1 MAKTIVGLNDPKAVK
16 RFGGAL
22 FNAAIPA
29 SFYGKQLMA
38 PANTAREG
46 AEMANAPIVVI
57 NDLESQAGQSVSFD
71 IFVQLTGDGVYGDDT
86 LEGNEENLDSYTDDI
101 LINQVRH
108 GVDAGGKMTQK
119 RTVNNLRVIAKE
131 KLAQWHAQK
140 FDSVM
145 ATTLGG
151 ARGVNPA
158 LYVPMGAIAPIKGA
172 SPYVAYDAN
181 HTAYGG
187 SATSKA
193 TLTANDKMS
202 LGVVDRVITKIK
214 AVGGMADGKLRLTPL
229 DKGGKEGYILTMSAQ
244 QEQDLRSDV
253 GTGGW
258 LDIQKAATASVGY
271 SSNLFKDV
279 IGEYRDVTFKQV
291 PAVVEFDDYGV
302 GQNITAHRAVLMG
315 RQAAAVAFGSA
326 NSKSMRADWVEEEK
340 DYGNRMGVAA
350 GMVYGTKLPQFNGQV
365 VNSYAIDTA
374 VTPLIG

>member
-1 MAKTIVGLNDPKAVK
+1 MAKTIVGVNDPKAVK
-16 RFGGAL
+16 KFAGAL

-38 PANTAREG
+38 DANSTRAD

-71 IFVQLTGDGVYGDDT
+71 VFVQLTGEGTYGDDT
-86 LEGNEENLDSYTDDI
+86 LEGNEENLDSYTDEVM
-101 LINQVRH
+101 INQVRH

-119 RTVNNLRVIAKE
+119 RTVNDLRAVAKT
-131 KLAQWHAQK
+131 KLAQWHAQR
-140 FDSVM
+140 FDSAM

-151 ARGVNPA
+151 ARGVKSD
-158 LYVPMGAIAPIKGA
+158 LYIPLGATAPIKGA
-172 SPYVAYDAN
+172 SPYTPYDSA
-181 HTAYGG
+181 HIAYGG

-193 TLTANDKMS
+193 TLTASDKLG

-214 AVGGMADGKLRLTPL
+214 STGGMADGKLRLTPL
-229 DKGGKEGYILTMSAQ
+229 DKGGKQAYIMTISAQ
-244 QEQDLRSDV
+244 QEQDLRTDA

-258 LDIQKAATASVGY
+258 LDIQKAAAGSAGY
-271 SSNLFKDV
+271 NSNLFKDV
-279 IGEYRDVTFKQV
+279 VGEYRDVTFKQV

-302 GQNITAHRAVLMG
+302 GQNVVAHRAVIMG

-326 NSKSMRADWVEEEK
+326 NSKNMRADWAEETK
-340 DYGNRMGVAA
+340 DYGNRLGVAA
-350 GMVYGTKLPQFNGQV
+350 GMTYGMKLPQFNGQV